1 MEYSKTVK
9 IDVSCTTPKQII
21 REKQLD
27 NGTRTIYATF
37 YNAVTNTDITFDGS
51 ETFEFRI
58 RRADGALVTANAEY
72 ESPSIVVTLTS
83 EMLGCAGRAQADIRA
98 MKDDEILSGGSF
110 AIDVESVANGSES
123 KGTSGDVTNTRMLT
137 EAEYEAL
144 ETKSTNTV
152 YLVRNDDTGLIMLYL
167 GEQPIASIAG
177 GADTYLNGHELIVYE
192 TPETDPEHHTNRAK
206 SYVSADENGNLKLA
220 KSHTPRYSDPTE
232 SYIVIGDDVITA
244 YAGEN
249 ELTLSADGLL
259 LNGKKVGGSQ
269 PIGQLVGILSGVT
282 DSVIGTLEEVT
293 E

>member
-1 MEYSKTVK
+1 MEYTKTIK

-37 YNAVTNTDITFDGS
+37 YNALTNSDISFDGS

-72 ESPSIVVTLTS
+72 ESPNIIVTLTS
-83 EMLGCAGRAQADIRA
+83 EMLACAGRAQADIRA
-98 MKDDEILSGGSF
+98 IKDNEILSGGSF

-123 KGTSGDVTNTRMLT
+123 KGLCGDITNTRRLS

-144 ETKSTNTV
+144 ETKSNNTV
-152 YLVRNDDTGLIMLYL
+152 YYVVSTDGTVKQYL
-167 GEQPIASIAG
+167 GDA
-177 GADTYLNGHELIVYE
+177 
-192 TPETDPEHHTNRAK
+192 
-206 SYVSADENGNLKLA
+206 
-220 KSHTPRYSDPTE
+220 
-232 SYIVIGDDVITA
+232 
-244 YAGEN
+244 
-249 ELTLSADGLL
+249 ELTS
-259 LNGKKVGGSQ
+259 GKTSQ

-282 DSVIGTLEEVT
+282 SSVIGQAEEVT